1 MPLYSFNVNDSH
13 TFTNCT
19 ATDREGPTLSNCKS
33 SYTSSSTTG
42 SWYNTLSYFNVTNGV
57 QLWTVPVSGTY
68 KIKISGA
75 RGGEVGLR
83 TQSDGPPGQGAY
95 TEGNFDLTEGDKINI
110 IVGQSGQD
118 FTPSYSNGGGSGGG
132 GASWVC
138 SEDFSTLLGV
148 GGGGG
153 GAWGVSWNP
162 SSNSASWNY
171 DIVSDGGTFNDDGSV
186 STSSNTWKDSQPGM
200 LYAPSGS
207 GGYYGGNHQAN
218 SGGGS
223 GWSDDGG
230 SRSFHHWSG
239 AGGGYNPNPNL
250 AAPYAVPYWKT
261 TNDNPRIDV
270 KYAPNYWYRY
280 EDTEYVNNYNYTNRS
295 NGWYPVPFTKDS
307 LCRYT
312 TTNMNL
318 WSSNVRGQTGGL
330 KPSNALGPLG
340 GRPGFSLHGSDSPG
354 GIWFSNT
361 TYLNAVNVNTDS
373 AGGFGGGGGNSGNE
387 GGGGGGYTGGC
398 LLYTSPSPRD

>member
-1 MPLYSFNVNDSH
+1 
-13 TFTNCT
+13 
-19 ATDREGPTLSNCKS
+19 
-33 SYTSSSTTG
+33 
-42 SWYNTLSYFNVTNGV
+42 
-57 QLWTVPVSGTY
+57 
-68 KIKISGA
+68 
-75 RGGEVGLR
+75 
-83 TQSDGPPGQGAY
+83 
-95 TEGNFDLTEGDKINI
+95 
-110 IVGQSGQD
+110 
-118 FTPSYSNGGGSGGG
+118 
-132 GASWVC
+132 
-138 SEDFSTLLGV
+138 
-148 GGGGG
+148 
-153 GAWGVSWNP
+153 
-162 SSNSASWNY
+162 
-171 DIVSDGGTFNDDGSV
+171 
-186 STSSNTWKDSQPGM
+186 M

-239 AGGGYNPNPNL
+239 AGGGYNPYPNI

-398 LLYTSPSPRD
+398 ASRVSNGAGKGGTSRNNSSISSSISFGLNSNRHGLSLIHI